1 MLDKL
6 KGTMS
11 LLAVLLLASTSLVSA
26 QLSTGP
32 DLYGAVGMGSY
43 GSGVPPQSY
52 LKLTGRCVR
61 AGDKPVPSPP
71 LLLRWRCDRF
81 ARRDAEIWVLCT
93 SSLGVRW
100 GLAACPAQVPLAEGH

>member
-1 MLDKL
+1 
-6 KGTMS
+6 MS

-26 QLSTGP
+26 QLSSGP
-32 DLYGAVGMGSY
+32 DLYGTTGSY
-43 GSGVPPQSY
+43 GSGVPSQSY

-61 AGDKPVPSPP
+61 AEDKPVPSPP
-71 LLLRWRCDRF
+71 LQLLWRCDRF
-81 ARRDAEIWVLCT
+81 ARRDAELWVRCS